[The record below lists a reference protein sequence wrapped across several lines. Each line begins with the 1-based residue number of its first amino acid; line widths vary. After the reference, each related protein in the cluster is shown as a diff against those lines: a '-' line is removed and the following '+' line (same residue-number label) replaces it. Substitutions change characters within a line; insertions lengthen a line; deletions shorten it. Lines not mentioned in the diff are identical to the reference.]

1 MPNVPGAVLAHY
13 ADLPIADCLDPP
25 KSFRKCP
32 YNGLMTTTGHLPQWK
47 IEMKIDQLFK
57 RTNKIYDEAPTHRV
71 HWIIGDMHPLFME
84 YVDKTAR
91 MTEEDIENGTWVD
104 PYNEPFFGIN
114 VEIVDDNTSFY
125 LTDGKDWKMSI

>member
-57 RTNKIYDEAPTHRV
+57 RTQQNLMKPRPIEFIGSSVICILCLWNMLINCKDDRGRYRKTELGLIPTMNHSLVLMLKSWTTIHR
-71 HWIIGDMHPLFME
+71 
-84 YVDKTAR
+84 
-91 MTEEDIENGTWVD
+91 
-104 PYNEPFFGIN
+104 
-114 VEIVDDNTSFY
+114 
-125 LTDGKDWKMSI
+125 SI